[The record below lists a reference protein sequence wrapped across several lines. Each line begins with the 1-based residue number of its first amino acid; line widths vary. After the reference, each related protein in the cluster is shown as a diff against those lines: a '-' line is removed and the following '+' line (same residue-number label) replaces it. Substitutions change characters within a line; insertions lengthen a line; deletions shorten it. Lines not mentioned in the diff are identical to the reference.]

1 MMFLTSVIVNLND
14 EIIPRG
20 LLTKS
25 KMRHKCPS
33 RLPAFLLIFVTS
45 FWSLMII
52 KSDTIKS
59 KPTRPVNWTL
69 THHMSIKGHFFCPTN
84 FAYFIAAQRAM
95 MGQQQP
101 IGSSNGLFGLRFLEE
116 IRDDKV
122 HHRLEML
129 STKDDD
135 GVCHL
140 LAVIMG
146 ISKFPFSKGPSHLL
160 RRPFSLSPHDVYETQ
175 LIRGELF
182 G

>member
-1 MMFLTSVIVNLND
+1 MAQSPFKIACFFAHLCNIV
-14 EIIPRG
+14 
-20 LLTKS
+20 
-25 KMRHKCPS
+25 
-33 RLPAFLLIFVTS
+33 
-45 FWSLMII
+45 WSLMII
-52 KSDTIKS
+52 KRDTLKS
-59 KPTRPVNWTL
+59 KPTRPLNWTL

-84 FAYFIAAQRAM
+84 FAYFIAAQRDM

-101 IGSSNGLFGLRFLEE
+101 IGFSNGLFGLRFLEE

-160 RRPFSLSPHDVYETQ
+160 RRPFSLSPLDAYETP
-175 LIRGELF
+175 LIGGELF